1 MESDHSSCKPT
12 KAKPSLKRSNAIR
25 TSACWGCWAGAWL
38 RDSVTS
44 KNMCIVSCQHIAV
57 SKISLLYRTV
67 GLFSIVFLCLCKKH
81 PGEFCNAPSVFEL
94 YMLYDSMTLVPVVW
108 CLYVLM
114 GKSWH
119 NPKTDI
125 YYMVVNGCPLTI
137 IRESIQWAYQ
147 LQFMGHDQPLLR
159 ENYQCFDNGSSHP
172 ILFHQGWTARGRL
185 LTAANTT
192 NQKKHLAFG
201 IICPYCYNHDT
212 NRTYVYFPCS
222 LSRTLS
228 VTHAEMSWTMI
239 GTRRPMILKM
249 DRN

>member
-1 MESDHSSCKPT
+1 M
-12 KAKPSLKRSNAIR
+12 PSEHRPAEAAEPGPGFAIR
-25 TSACWGCWAGAWL
+25 WL
-38 RDSVTS
+38 QKT
-44 KNMCIVSCQHIAV
+44 CAL
-57 SKISLLYRTV
+57 SLVNILQWVKYTWYYRTV

-81 PGEFCNAPSVFEL
+81 PGEFCNAPRVFEL

-119 NPKTDI
+119 NPKTAI

-147 LQFMGHDQPLLR
+147 LQFMGHDQPLLW

-172 ILFHQGWTARGRL
+172 IFHQGWTARGRL

-192 NQKKHLAFG
+192 NQKKTPCIWHHLS
-201 IICPYCYNHDT
+201 ILLQSWYKPNLCL
-212 NRTYVYFPCS
+212 
-222 LSRTLS
+222 LSMLPVKNIVSNTCWNVLNY
-228 VTHAEMSWTMI
+228 
-239 GTRRPMILKM
+239 